1 MKSNKIIVVFIVIII
16 TMFGGFYAYNHIQK
30 VSLAKHYYDIG
41 DYKKASDLKV
51 GDISEKS
58 VTLNIAKNWRS
69 DLNNPEDLYITIMLM
84 YDEIEANKEKD
95 IEYVD
100 KLNTYYENIAD
111 HFNISKNCLDD
122 IGKMSPS
129 DGTSTIKSLPTF

>member
-1 MKSNKIIVVFIVIII
+1 MKNSKIIIVFIVIII
-16 TMFGGFYAYNHIQK
+16 AMFGGYFVYKHNQK
-30 VSLAKHYYDIG
+30 VSLAQYYYDTG

-84 YDEIEANKEKD
+84 YDEIQANKEKD
-95 IEYVD
+95 IEYVN
-100 KLNTYYENIAD
+100 KLETYYQSIAD
-111 HFNISKNCLDD
+111 NFNISTNCLDD

-129 DGTSTIKSLPTF
+129 EGTATVKSLP